1 LQPDALPGG
10 LSTYKKPAAGRL
22 CTGLCALLRVFF
34 PQNREALQCEI
45 FLQDKRKS
53 HGKAIACHGFLHG
66 ILGVAIRVIF

>member
-1 LQPDALPGG
+1 
-10 LSTYKKPAAGRL
+10 
-22 CTGLCALLRVFF
+22 LRVFF